1 MSPEDHFPS
10 DYRAARHAFI
20 QAAEDLSL
28 DITTRVHPTATGPD
42 GKPLFMDVA
51 EIGPRKA
58 KAALLLMSATH
69 GAEGYFG
76 SGVQTGL
83 LREGKLVPPKG
94 AKIVVLHAVNP
105 YGFAWDRR
113 VNEDN
118 ADINRNFI
126 DFKNPPQND
135 AYDALAE
142 WISPRDVSREAMKE
156 ANAHLRTYS
165 DKHGAFALQRAISA
179 GQYKHPDGVYFGG
192 SKESWSSLMLHDVI
206 REHLASVKELIVI
219 DFHTGLGESGAAE
232 MITEELP
239 GSPAYERQKTIWG
252 DRVKSSEGGDSLSAP
267 LTGTIDA
274 AFAKWLPKVELT
286 FAALECGTQS
296 TRDVFNALRRDNW
309 LHQIAGKT
317 DNADAAGIRRAVRD
331 AFYVD
336 TPEWKRSVWGHAV
349 DVVES
354 AIQALA

>member
-1 MSPEDHFPS
+1 MNPEDHFPS

-20 QAAEDLSL
+20 EASDGL
-28 DITTRVHPTATGPD
+28 DVTTRVHPSATGPD

-51 EIGPRKA
+51 EIGARKA
-58 KAALLLMSATH
+58 KTALLLMSATH

-76 SGVQTGL
+76 SGIETGL
-83 LREGKLVPPKG
+83 LREGHLTAPKG
-94 AKIVVLHAVNP
+94 TKIVVLHAVNP

-126 DFKNPPQND
+126 DFANPPKND
-135 AYDALAE
+135 AYAELAE
-142 WISPRDVSREAMKE
+142 WISPRDVSRDAMRE
-156 ANAHLRTYS
+156 ANSHLRAFS
-165 DKHGAFALQRAISA
+165 DKHGAFALQTAISA
-179 GQYKHPDGVYFGG
+179 GQYTHPDGVYFGG
-192 SKESWSSLMLHDVI
+192 NKESWSSLMLKDVI
-206 REHLASVKELIVI
+206 KEHLSGLKKLVVI

-239 GSPAYERQKTIWG
+239 GSSAYERQKAIWG
-252 DRVKSSEGGDSLSAP
+252 DRVKSSEAGESLSAP

-286 FAALECGTQS
+286 FAALECGTQPM
-296 TRDVFNALRRDNW
+296 RDVFNALRRDNW
-309 LHQIAGKT
+309 LHQIAGKNT
-317 DNADAAGIRRAVRD
+317 DNADAASIRRGVRD

-336 TPEWKRSVWGHAV
+336 TPEWKKSVWGHGAE
-349 DVVES
+349 VVQ
-354 AIQALA
+354 QALKAMA